1 MRECQSGSV
10 IIGLPVR
17 VTPNQEMNHL
27 YVKKDKMADG
37 APRTLFVSHPRLNPA
52 DFCGEGTGHFR
63 SSGDR
68 FRSRFETNRNL
79 LRGVIGPKSTR
90 INTVFDDVASLLA
103 SHADVLWGLS
113 RVPAPRTSAESS
125 G

>member
-17 VTPNQEMNHL
+17 VTPNQEMNHV
-27 YVKKDKMADG
+27 YVEKDKMADG

-52 DFCGEGTGHFR
+52 DFCEEGTGHFR